1 MNDVMESRIPNKQK
15 SMCKTPD
22 GQHALDVQEHEAGQC
37 GHDEAN
43 IRGRIRDEREII

>member
-1 MNDVMESRIPNKQK
+1 MNDLDDVLEKRIPNKQK

-22 GQHALDVQEHEAGQC
+22 GQLALDVQEHEAGQC

-43 IRGRIRDEREII
+43 IWGRVRDE

>member
-1 MNDVMESRIPNKQK
+1 MNDLNDVMESRIPNKQ
-15 SMCKTPD
+15 TPD

-43 IRGRIRDEREII
+43 IRGRVRDEREII